1 MTRFALIQ
9 TSSLALAVSA
19 LIVWTAW
26 DRGGG
31 YYSTQLFATT
41 TLLGFVILA
50 ACFSWRAATE
60 SLASESLA
68 SGASAGSWRDQL
80 HFMQPPGLVMLAV
93 VIWGGAFLQSRT
105 MPAAVTET
113 LNPGV
118 HSIYS
123 DWLSDGVLK
132 EASAF
137 EGDVL
142 PVMPD
147 PNAGVPLSVAPTY
160 TRLALL
166 MPAAFA
172 VVCWLLFHCFR
183 NFYAIIVFLAAISL
197 SGVLFSFFGL
207 VDSVRLAANQ
217 QTELRQFLLISPVDA
232 GDPFGPFVNNNN
244 AAGFLCLCLACTLGL
259 WAVCEHLFQRNG
271 ADSQL
276 SNVRIKSGLVLT
288 RVIAVMMLVLL
299 FAGILGSN
307 SRGGF
312 IGLVLGTIVLL
323 AVFLRK
329 ANKIKVISM
338 FIGIVAL
345 LCIVVSLI
353 GFGERVRVR
362 LATLFQTDL
371 LEDPRMGHWADAL
384 VAAKYYF
391 PSGAGLGTYRY
402 AHLPFQENSKPY
414 WFVNADGMP
423 VEWLVEGG
431 GWLMPLVM
439 LLLFFLLRHVWLLGS
454 RLRNEPS
461 QSSSSDAVLH
471 GVWVMSLFAIPS
483 LLATQLFDFGITLLP
498 LLMTFAGIA
507 AAILRTSGLSAPR
520 SRPPVASREA
530 FRWRQ
535 GGGGVPAVALVH
547 RFSGYLFV
555 GWSCGAL
562 FMLVGELRVASNV
575 EEATFAVKR
584 ERQAGLQEM
593 DSQPARLEKL
603 EQLSLQHPDN
613 SMVWKGLAESRLV
626 EQERLGELEL
636 RSMGREMPQLHQSWV
651 ARQNVRQ
658 VAHDKSNSFSFQQ
671 LLLPHQN
678 ADQWGQA
685 RQDFLRALLLS
696 PLDDDVR
703 VSLIELDMVTPE
715 AYAASEE
722 LLTQAA
728 ALRPQHLK
736 YINYLLWLARGH
748 PGGAALESQK
758 QRLNAEFQ
766 K

>member
-1 MTRFALIQ
+1 
-9 TSSLALAVSA
+9 
-19 LIVWTAW
+19 
-26 DRGGG
+26 
-31 YYSTQLFATT
+31 
-41 TLLGFVILA
+41 
-50 ACFSWRAATE
+50 
-60 SLASESLA
+60 
-68 SGASAGSWRDQL
+68 
-80 HFMQPPGLVMLAV
+80 
-93 VIWGGAFLQSRT
+93 
-105 MPAAVTET
+105 
-113 LNPGV
+113 
-118 HSIYS
+118 
-123 DWLSDGVLK
+123 
-132 EASAF
+132 
-137 EGDVL
+137 
-142 PVMPD
+142 
-147 PNAGVPLSVAPTY
+147 
-160 TRLALL
+160 
-166 MPAAFA
+166 
-172 VVCWLLFHCFR
+172 
-183 NFYAIIVFLAAISL
+183 
-197 SGVLFSFFGL
+197 
-207 VDSVRLAANQ
+207 
-217 QTELRQFLLISPVDA
+217 
-232 GDPFGPFVNNNN
+232 
-244 AAGFLCLCLACTLGL
+244 
-259 WAVCEHLFQRNG
+259 
-271 ADSQL
+271 
-276 SNVRIKSGLVLT
+276 
-288 RVIAVMMLVLL
+288 
-299 FAGILGSN
+299 
-307 SRGGF
+307 
-312 IGLVLGTIVLL
+312 
-323 AVFLRK
+323 
-329 ANKIKVISM
+329 
-338 FIGIVAL
+338 
-345 LCIVVSLI
+345 
-353 GFGERVRVR
+353 
-362 LATLFQTDL
+362 
-371 LEDPRMGHWADAL
+371 MGHWADAL

-439 LLLFFLLRHVWLLGS
+439 LLLFSLLRHVWLLGS

-507 AAILRTSGLSAPR
+507 AAILRTSGLSATR

-535 GGGGVPAVALVH
+535 GGGGVPAVSLVH
-547 RFSGYLFV
+547 RFSGFLFV

-575 EEATFAVKR
+575 EESTFAVKR